1 MSICPHILLL
11 IYQCVFQE
19 DLIPVYIVWQHWNLK
34 TCIKLVRKKGQGT
47 AAAMCPWMHAPLCCK
62 RNEDVLLLSCRQRT
76 GCDLFQS
83 SSSYLQDYVFSRCGD
98 LQLESGS
105 TIKPHQLWDFRFP
118 LCDFSHPLDKKY
130 QFSHASRWKSPH
142 KTDQK
147 ILVLKMASEPLRES
161 CLKKIP
167 AHPQPTLASCCVLTL
182 PWPHYF
188 QNVSE

>member
-1 MSICPHILLL
+1 MRVPRSNSSLHCMTALE
-11 IYQCVFQE
+11 FE
-19 DLIPVYIVWQHWNLK
+19 NLHQ
-34 TCIKLVRKKGQGT
+34 TSKKERPGNSSSHV
-47 AAAMCPWMHAPLCCK
+47 PWMHAPLCCK
-62 RNEDVLLLSCRQRT
+62 RNEHVLLLSRRQRT

-147 ILVLKMASEPLRES
+147 ILVLKMASEPQRILFEKNS
-161 CLKKIP
+161 CSP
-167 AHPQPTLASCCVLTL
+167 TSHPS
-182 PWPHYF
+182 
-188 QNVSE
+188 